1 MIGAVSPEEPLT
13 LEAQREDVLQKGYEV
28 VLRFANRPQLFRR
41 KRRRRGFIAYPQAG
55 TIKQPGAPFKMSET
69 PWEIR
74 TPAPT
79 LGQHNETI
87 LGERLGLSGDEIKS
101 LNGARVG

>member
-1 MIGAVSPEEPLT
+1 
-13 LEAQREDVLQKGYEV
+13 
-28 VLRFANRPQLFRR
+28 
-41 KRRRRGFIAYPQAG
+41 
-55 TIKQPGAPFKMSET
+55 MSES

-87 LGERLGLSGDEIKS
+87 VGERLGLSGDEIKS